1 MKASLSALI
10 FHEASLLVTQV
21 VENASEQ
28 VLHAFLVYY
37 EGGVVGHIVGVTD
50 VESATILMRLILN
63 SVAVSEAQL
72 RN

>member
-28 VLHAFLVYY
+28 VERTAGALMQRVKGDKPEHG
-37 EGGVVGHIVGVTD
+37 E
-50 VESATILMRLILN
+50 ESDFFT
-63 SVAVSEAQL
+63 EE
-72 RN
+72 

>member
-50 VESATILMRLILN
+50 VESCCMAVGRRVDC
-63 SVAVSEAQL
+63 VAVATA
-72 RN
+72 

>member
-37 EGGVVGHIVGVTD
+37 DGGVVGHIVGVTD
-50 VESATILMRLILN
+50 VESATILMR
-63 SVAVSEAQL
+63 
-72 RN
+72 